1 MDIVK
6 VDFNNHQLEVIE
18 DNQSIVVK
26 DICEAIGIEYSRQ
39 VKRIKA
45 DESYESKLIKVQTRG
60 GLQEVFTIPLS
71 KLNGW
76 LFSINPNKVK
86 PEVKQKL
93 IEYKKECFNVL
104 NNYFNQGIAIN
115 HRLSSEPDL
124 QKVIAGLKS
133 GMLRK
138 DKKIQRLEDEI
149 QQLKISHQKRTA
161 LPHFNQ
167 NQKIDIILRNTENLL
182 KQDGILPFQD
192 MVKVRFDF
200 LRDYIEAIRTGG
212 SKLEQFTIDTIEDY
226 KNKYIDESKRR
237 VEVEHKYNLMI
248 DRVKEFIRASN
259 QICLLEPVGGAI

>member
-18 DNQSIVVK
+18 ENQSIVVK

-45 DESYESKLIKVQTRG
+45 DESYESKLIKVQTKG

-104 NNYFNQGIAIN
+104 NNYFNNGIAVN
-115 HRLSSEPDL
+115 HRSSQTDIQKILSELEKQKQEIKDL
-124 QKVIAGLKS
+124 KNQLKVKEEVNPFRGYYTPNWTFRLRENEYAYT
-133 GMLRK
+133 RK
-138 DKKIQRLEDEI
+138 DWMLLLNECERTLVHERQNRSHTR
-149 QQLKISHQKRTA
+149 QLSYKGG
-161 LPHFNQ
+161 
-167 NQKIDIILRNTENLL
+167 NL
-182 KQDGILPFQD
+182 I
-192 MVKVRFDF
+192 
-200 LRDYIEAIRTGG
+200 
-212 SKLEQFTIDTIEDY
+212 
-226 KNKYIDESKRR
+226 
-237 VEVEHKYNLMI
+237 
-248 DRVKEFIRASN
+248 
-259 QICLLEPVGGAI
+259 

>member
-45 DESYESKLIKVQTRG
+45 DESFESKLIKVQTRG

-115 HRLSSEPDL
+115 HRATENDL
-124 QKVIAGLKS
+124 QKIL
-133 GMLRK
+133 
-138 DKKIQRLEDEI
+138 DTLE
-149 QQLKISHQKRTA
+149 R
-161 LPHFNQ
+161 Q
-167 NQKIDIILRNTENLL
+167 NQKIQQLENQLASKEPQKPINPFKGYYENRNRDLGQRENEYLYSRNDWMMLL
-182 KQDGILPFQD
+182 NECETQLGLERGRKTKTLLIS
-192 MVKVRFDF
+192 
-200 LRDYIEAIRTGG
+200 GG
-212 SKLEQFTIDTIEDY
+212 G
-226 KNKYIDESKRR
+226 R
-237 VEVEHKYNLMI
+237 
-248 DRVKEFIRASN
+248 
-259 QICLLEPVGGAI
+259 